1 METQTKIYLLAT
13 VIGAF
18 CLLLAIVIP
27 HITIVITV
35 VYFLFWLIKNH
46 TPKFK
51 RKYYEH

>member
-18 CLLLAIVIP
+18 CLILAIVVP
-27 HITIVITV
+27 HIAIVITI

-46 TPKFK
+46 PPTFK
-51 RKYYEH
+51 RK